1 MSKSKINNV
10 PTKWIV
16 KQIKLIAPQEKI
28 QILDFASGNGRN
40 SIHLATKNRII
51 TAIDKDSQKLNNY
64 KNFNYINTIC
74 FDLET
79 NKKWPLNDEYYD
91 IVIVVNYLYRPKIR
105 ELLKLL
111 KNGGYLFYE
120 TFSVGNERYGSPRN
134 LNFLLKDGGYLFYE
148 TFSVGN
154 EKYGSP
160 KNPDFL
166 LKDRELIN
174 LFSKKNEILSYF
186 NGIVIEEK
194 VSIKQRCLIK
204 KTS

>member
-1 MSKSKINNV
+1 MSKSKINDV

-28 QILDFASGNGRN
+28 EILDFASGNGRN

-120 TFSVGNERYGSPRN
+120 TFSVGNERYGSPKN
-134 LNFLLKDGGYLFYE
+134 PNYLLK
-148 TFSVGN
+148 N
-154 EKYGSP
+154 
-160 KNPDFL
+160 
-166 LKDRELIN
+166 RELTN
-174 LFSKKNEILSYF
+174 LFSKENDILSYF
-186 NGIVIEEK
+186 NGKVIEEK
-194 VSIKQRCLIK
+194 ISIKQRCLIK

>member
-79 NKKWPLNDEYYD
+79 NKKWPLKDEYYD

-120 TFSVGNERYGSPRN
+120 TFSVGNERYGSPKN
-134 LNFLLKDGGYLFYE
+134 PNYLLK
-148 TFSVGN
+148 N
-154 EKYGSP
+154 
-160 KNPDFL
+160 
-166 LKDRELIN
+166 RELTN
-174 LFSKKNEILSYF
+174 LFSKGNEILSYF
-186 NGIVIEEK
+186 NGKVIDEK
-194 VSIKQRCLIK
+194 ISIEQRCIIK
-204 KTS
+204 RRLKLDVFIDYKIFIN

>member
-1 MSKSKINNV
+1 MIKYKGLILKSKINRQ
-10 PTKWIV
+10 PTTWIIE
-16 KQIKLIAPQEKI
+16 QIKLLAPRRKI

-40 SIHLATKNRII
+40 SIHLAEKNRNI
-51 TAIDKDSQKLNNY
+51 TAIDKDSMKLVKY
-64 KNFNYINTIC
+64 DHFEHINTIC

-79 NKKWPLNDEYYD
+79 DQNWPLKEKYYD
-91 IVIVVNYLYRPKIR
+91 IILVVNYLYRPKVKKI
-105 ELLKLL
+105 
-111 KNGGYLFYE
+111 
-120 TFSVGNERYGSPRN
+120 
-134 LNFLLKDGGYLFYE
+134 LNLLKDGGYLFYE

-166 LKDRELIN
+166 LNDRELIN

-194 VSIKQRCLIK
+194 MSIKQRCLIK

>member
-1 MSKSKINNV
+1 M

-16 KQIKLIAPQEKI
+16 EQIKLIAPKGKI

-40 SIHLATKNRII
+40 SIHLASKDRII

-91 IVIVVNYLYRPKIR
+91 VVIVVNYLYRPKIR

-120 TFSVGNERYGSPRN
+120 TFSVGNERYGSPKN
-134 LNFLLKDGGYLFYE
+134 PNYLLK
-148 TFSVGN
+148 N
-154 EKYGSP
+154 
-160 KNPDFL
+160 
-166 LKDRELIN
+166 RELTN
-174 LFSKKNEILSYF
+174 LFSKENEILSYF
-186 NGIVIEEK
+186 NGKVIDEK
-194 VSIKQRCLIK
+194 ISIKQRCLIK